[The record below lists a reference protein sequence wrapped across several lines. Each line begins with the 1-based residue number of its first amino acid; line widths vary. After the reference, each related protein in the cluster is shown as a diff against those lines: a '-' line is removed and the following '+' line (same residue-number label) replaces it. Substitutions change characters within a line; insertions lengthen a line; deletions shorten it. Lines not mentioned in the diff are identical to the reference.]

1 MTILEVLDC
10 PEDYIDRLE
19 KMSDKELE
27 ELFKPYLTVTRPEFV
42 VKKSAI
48 GKEPERIYIDPKKQA
63 VLALLKESGVDMSFM
78 NVKRK
83 K

>member
-1 MTILEVLDC
+1 VTILEVLDC

-42 VKKSAI
+42 VKKSNN
-48 GKEPERIYIDPKKQA
+48 GKEPERVYIDPKKQA
-63 VLALLKESGVDMSFM
+63 VLVLLKESGVDMSFM